1 MQFEWSEDD
10 LEYRR
15 SIREFLAEQLPPGW
29 SGYDKSK
36 LFEYKEQARS
46 FCRALAERGWL
57 TQSWPADYGGQ
68 DASPWRQ
75 LILAEELW
83 PIGEPRGPQ
92 YMNVNWIGPAIMAFG
107 TPEQKQY
114 HLPLISS
121 GDAFWCQGFSE
132 PDAGSDLA
140 SLRTAAVRDGDEYI
154 VNGAKIWTSHVGT
167 ADFCFLLVRT
177 DNSGAKQ
184 QGITVLLVPM
194 DTPGIQVRRID
205 GFVGEQ
211 SFHQLVFDDVRVP
224 VACRLGDENQGWG
237 VVRRALSFERTGVP
251 HYQTAALILDR
262 TVEEARRNGL
272 LDDPEIQSR
281 VGEAYAAVEAA
292 RLLLYRV
299 ADLRAHGAPPSPDAN
314 IARVAQT
321 QALRM
326 VGELSQAVFG
336 EESLVAGS
344 SGDIRRVLAFS
355 VAAGTTEIQLDQ
367 IATLHLNLPR
377 VKG

>member
-1 MQFEWSEDD
+1 MQFDWSDD
-10 LEYRR
+10 DKVYRA
-15 SIREFLAEQLPPGW
+15 SIQAFLDERLPPGW
-29 SGYDKSK
+29 NGYDKSK
-36 LFEYKEQARS
+36 LAEYKEQARD
-46 FCRALAERGWL
+46 FCQGLADRGWL
-57 TQSWPADYGGQ
+57 TQSWPVEYGGQ

-75 LILAEELW
+75 LILAEQVW
-83 PIGEPRGPQ
+83 PIGEPRGSQ

-107 TPEQKQY
+107 TPEQKLY
-114 HLPLISS
+114 HLTRISA
-121 GDAFWCQGFSE
+121 GDVFWCQGFSE

-140 SLRTAAVRDGDEYI
+140 SLRTAAVRDGDEYV
-154 VNGAKIWTSHVGT
+154 VNGSKIWTSHVGT

-177 DNSGAKQ
+177 DASGAKQ

-194 DTPGIQVRRID
+194 DTPGIQVRHID

-211 SFHQLVFDDVRVP
+211 AFHHLIFDDVRVP
-224 VACRLGDENQGWG
+224 VACRLGEENHGWT

-251 HYQTAALILDR
+251 HYQTAMLILER
-262 TVEEARRNGL
+262 TVAEAKRNGSF
-272 LDDPEIQSR
+272 DDPEIQSR
-281 VGEAYAAVEAA
+281 IGETYAAIEAA

-299 ADLRAHGAPPSPDAN
+299 ADLRAHGSPPTPDAS

-326 VGELSQAVFG
+326 AGELAHAVFG
-336 EESLVAGS
+336 EEGLVAGS
-344 SGDIRRVLAFS
+344 GGDIRKVLAYS

-377 VKG
+377 AKS